1 MGIEDDPFGK
11 GVKAGVEM
19 TAGDFGPIVLGFLKG
34 LAPDLLAYLER
45 KRADRRHVFDVGF
58 AAAETHEERSEI
70 TLAFLD
76 DGGGADLT
84 EMVAGAA
91 KKAQDLS

>member
-1 MGIEDDPFGK
+1 MGMDDDPLGK
-11 GVKAGVEM
+11 GFKAGVEIGG
-19 TAGDFGPIVLGFLKG
+19 AGDLGPKI
-34 LAPDLLAYLER
+34 LAILQGMGPELLAYLER
-45 KRADRRHVFDVGF
+45 KRADRRHVFEVGF

-76 DGGGADLT
+76 GGGGDLT
-84 EMVAGAA
+84 EMVAATA